1 LRLSTQKRDA
11 LGIPHPHVTYDV
23 GDYVRKS
30 AVFSREHLYR
40 IAGLFG
46 ATEIEMT
53 PHFNPNNHVMGG
65 TIMEHD
71 PKDSVVDRW
80 MRTHDHKNLFLAT
93 GGAMA
98 SAGTVNA
105 TLSMA
110 ALSLRAAEAIMRDM
124 LHA

>member
-30 AVFSREHLYR
+30 AVFSREYLYR

-46 ATEIEMT
+46 ATEIE
-53 PHFNPNNHVMGG
+53 
-65 TIMEHD
+65 I
-71 PKDSVVDRW
+71 
-80 MRTHDHKNLFLAT
+80 
-93 GGAMA
+93 
-98 SAGTVNA
+98 
-105 TLSMA
+105 LSMA

-124 LHA
+124 LHV